1 MSSQRSLLLGFFF
14 LITLSVLGYYTLFLT
29 DFTLFKAHPELLVHF
44 SKANGLREGDAVLL
58 AGMRWGRVKR
68 MVYDP
73 TAPMD
78 RRVTVTA
85 SLNDPLILR
94 EGFKIEI
101 EDATL
106 LGGRN
111 LTIDPGPA
119 ESPPIAPDMVLF
131 GGVAPNPLDAL
142 GNLVKE
148 SQKGVTQFVDDVS
161 ELARGAR
168 AGKGIVGK
176 LLTDDEMARDLAD
189 AVTSASQTLANLQT
203 ITNDLKA
210 GKGSAGQLL
219 TNPELYDE
227 LSDATRK
234 LSSMLDESTAIAKEV
249 RTGNGVVSRLISDPT
264 LAQDLTLAMADVQR
278 IFGKINNG
286 EGTAGRLIN
295 DDTVAKNLETVT
307 SRLANGEGSVG
318 ALLVK
323 NDVYDNVRQITE
335 DTAVVTAAVRNG
347 QGSFGRMLMDDEL
360 YRDIKTALRIVERA
374 LEEYREA
381 APITTFTSV
390 FFSAF

>member
-1 MSSQRSLLLGFFF
+1 MTSRRSVLLGLFF

-29 DFTLFKAHPELLVHF
+29 DFTLFKSHPELVVHF
-44 SKANGLREGDAVLL
+44 TKTNGLREGDAVLV

-73 TAPMD
+73 NAPMD

-85 SLNDPLILR
+85 SLNDPLVLR

-119 ESPPIAPDMVLF
+119 EASPIDRNLVLF
-131 GGVAPNPLDAL
+131 GAVAPNPLDAL
-142 GNLVKE
+142 GQLVRDSE
-148 SQKGVTQFVDDVS
+148 KGVTQFIDDIS
-161 ELARGAR
+161 EVAHGVRS
-168 AGKGIVGK
+168 GKGTVGK
-176 LLTDDEMARDLAD
+176 LLTDEAMASDLAD
-189 AVTSASQTLANLQT
+189 SVLSAKQTLSNLASLT
-203 ITNDLKA
+203 TDLKA

-219 TNPELYDE
+219 VNAELYDE
-227 LSDATRK
+227 LSGAARR
-234 LSSMLDESTAIAKEV
+234 LSSMLDETTAIAKDV
-249 RTGNGVVSRLISDPT
+249 HTGNGVVSRLISDPT
-264 LAQDLTLAMADVQR
+264 LAADLSRAMSDVQK
-278 IFGKINNG
+278 IFAKISQG
-286 EGTAGRLIN
+286 EGTVGKLVS
-295 DDTVAKNLETVT
+295 DDAIAKNIETLT
-307 SRLANGEGSVG
+307 SRLANGEGTIG
-318 ALLVK
+318 ALLTK

-347 QGSFGRMLMDDEL
+347 QGSFGRMIMDDEL